1 MAPPSNDA
9 QDRDSQGREVQDSDA
24 QSSDAL
30 EHLADELGHDAGAF
44 TPDVESTPRDL
55 PGRRRGEALATE
67 NRPTSGPAAVLLDIG
82 TSRRD
87 GFTHVLWVSHLAES
101 LLGADAHAELGQA
114 IGTAAGVRG
123 VEWEGADHLH
133 VDAPDRDHA
142 ELLRDARAAVAELL
156 D

>member
-1 MAPPSNDA
+1 MATSRNDA
-9 QDRDSQGREVQDSDA
+9 QDRDSHD
-24 QSSDAL
+24 SDAL
-30 EHLADELGHDAGAF
+30 EHLADELGHDADAF

-55 PGRRRGEALATE
+55 PGRRPGAALASE
-67 NRPTSGPAAVLLDIG
+67 ARPTTGPAAVLLDIG

-101 LLGADAHAELGQA
+101 LLGPQGYDELRDTV
-114 IGTAAGVRG
+114 GTTAGVRN

-133 VDAPDRDHA
+133 VDAPDRDHE